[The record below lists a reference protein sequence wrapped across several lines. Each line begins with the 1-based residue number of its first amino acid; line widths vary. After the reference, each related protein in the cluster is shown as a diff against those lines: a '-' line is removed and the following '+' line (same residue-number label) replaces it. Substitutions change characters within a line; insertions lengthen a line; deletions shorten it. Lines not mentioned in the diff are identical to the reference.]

1 MKRNLQFKY
10 KYFIIKFL
18 QNEIIV
24 LSMKM
29 FHFLCTCLC
38 SVLNVVQGEERKPKY
53 LSIMLLYLLAV
64 TELSLGNVL
73 FCNNEMQQESLTL
86 TQDQLKGD
94 MAIQAFHL
102 FLNDSLFKMTWSTE
116 SRMLCFLGSPFK
128 VLLVHCVSQ

>member
-29 FHFLCTCLC
+29 FHFLCMCLC

-64 TELSLGNVL
+64 TKLSLGNVL
-73 FCNNEMQQESLTL
+73 FCNNEM
-86 TQDQLKGD
+86 
-94 MAIQAFHL
+94 
-102 FLNDSLFKMTWSTE
+102 
-116 SRMLCFLGSPFK
+116 
-128 VLLVHCVSQ
+128 